1 MKRTGLREGK
11 RQADFIGLRWRR
23 KGFLGKGACRLSMR
37 GCRPIRQ
44 GERRGIIVGRGS
56 DYVEGR
62 GGREGDGEVL
72 WVVIVLVDVRW
83 GRGV

>member
-1 MKRTGLREGK
+1 MKRMGLEEGK

-23 KGFLGKGACRLSMR
+23 KEFLGKGPCRLSMR

-44 GERRGIIVGRGS
+44 GEMRGIIVGRGS
-56 DYVEGR
+56 DYAEGR
-62 GGREGDGEVL
+62 GRREGDGEVL
-72 WVVIVLVDVRW
+72 WVVIVMMVVRW